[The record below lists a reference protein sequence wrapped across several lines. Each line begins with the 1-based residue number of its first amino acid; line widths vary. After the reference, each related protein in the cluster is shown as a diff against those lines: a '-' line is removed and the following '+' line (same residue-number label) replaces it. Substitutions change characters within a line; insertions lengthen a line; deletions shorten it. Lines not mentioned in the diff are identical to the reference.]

1 VITYLQQ
8 RIETR
13 VAYICVFNIVLSYMY
28 LIMGNSMY
36 DDLLVTDLTV
46 SLIIMCI
53 ALLVEHKTVAL
64 NY

>member
-1 VITYLQQ
+1 MTYLKK

-13 VAYICVFNIVLSYMY
+13 VAYICVFNIVLLYMY
-28 LIMGNSMY
+28 LILGNSMY
-36 DDLLVTDLTV
+36 DDLLVTELTV
-46 SLIIMCI
+46 SLIIICI